1 MKNILLLSLALG
13 CAILTAGQ
21 QPDFR
26 VEGIGSVTIPV
37 TLDKMTNLVFPE
49 PIQSGVK
56 VSRDI
61 LAQKVKGVDNVIEL
75 KAVRK
80 EFTPTNLSVYG
91 RDGRLY
97 SFVLRYVADTTVLN
111 YRITIEGGARAEIM
125 IPGLPVNTLQ
135 LRSDAEALSHRHGY
149 LHVSAHGA
157 GLRLGLSGIYIRDSL
172 QWLTFTLTN
181 RSTLPFRITQMRY
194 YIRKSRSVRRT
205 AEQEA
210 AVEPVYLNRLA
221 AVDGNVVFAA
231 GFEPMIIP
239 AGQRLVMDVT
249 GADGR
254 RIRLQIKG
262 KLLLK
267 THRP

>member
-1 MKNILLLSLALG
+1 MLA
-13 CAILTAGQ
+13 TGQ
-21 QPDFR
+21 KPDFR

-37 TLDKMTNLVFPE
+37 TPDKMTNLVFPE
-49 PIQSGVK
+49 PVQSGVK

-75 KAVRK
+75 KAVNK

-111 YRITIEGGARAEIM
+111 YRILSGVGADAEPGTRVEIM
-125 IPGLPVNTLQ
+125 IPGLPVNILA
-135 LRSDAEALSHRHGY
+135 LRTDAEELSHRKGP
-149 LHVSAHGA
+149 LHVSARTA

-172 QWLTFTLTN
+172 QWLIFTLSN
-181 RSTLPFRITQMRY
+181 RSPLPFRISETRF
-194 YIRKSRSVRRT
+194 YIRNPKSVRRT

-210 AVEPVYLNRLA
+210 PVEPVYLPRLA
-221 AVDGNVVFAA
+221 AVDSKTVFAA
-231 GFEPMIIP
+231 GFEPMVVP
-239 AGQRLVMDVT
+239 TGQRLVVDVM

-262 KLLLK
+262 ELLLK
-267 THRP
+267 TRRL